1 MMNIADL
8 EAKTREEL
16 LELAEQMNV
25 EGFKGLKKNELI
37 EILIRTQAE
46 QQGFMFLSGIL
57 DIMDEGY
64 GFLRQQTLLPS
75 AARCDEQ
82 AAPARED
89 RSAAKRKPTPGHH
102 RRD

>member
-8 EAKTREEL
+8 ESKTREEL

-25 EGFKGLKKNELI
+25 EGYKGLKKNELI

-57 DIMDEGY
+57 DIMDE
-64 GFLRQQTLLPS
+64 
-75 AARCDEQ
+75 
-82 AAPARED
+82 
-89 RSAAKRKPTPGHH
+89 
-102 RRD
+102 